1 MIVIESINHVAI
13 TVSNL
18 DKSIQF
24 YRDLFDFEVIE
35 KLSTSGQAFLKMGDI
50 LLALNEEEGYT
61 CPADLKNSISFY
73 VDEQDFDDA
82 LDELED
88 LNMEIVYGPENI
100 RGGRVLI
107 FLDPDGNRIELSY
120 PKIV

>member
-61 CPADLKNSISFY
+61 CSADSKNSISFY

-88 LNMEIVYGPENI
+88 LNIEIVYGPENI

-107 FLDPDGNRIELSY
+107 FVDPDGNRIELSY